1 MKNFNRILAM
11 LVAVVLL
18 LGATSAFAE
27 AEVALDAPQDID
39 VPGLD
44 IDVPDLGVDGLDL
57 DISPEAFE
65 LSDDLPLVEEAPEAA
80 YTVSNADE
88 DPPRVYEYAYTMRVG
103 EKKRVIPATLVYQA
117 GSRFKMTS
125 SDPTIASA
133 SRGLII
139 ALASGR
145 CLVTATIGRMP
156 YSEPKVYKYDITVVG
171 GPALSETEKTLYINE
186 TFQLS
191 VSDLGKLSI
200 TSWSSSNT
208 EVATVDDGKVT
219 AVGEGQCDIS
229 VELSN
234 GGVLKCRVEVR
245 DENGLTS
252 NSVTLSLL
260 ERSTVRLKDRR
271 LRKVS
276 WSCSD
281 PSIVKIVTKGSICLI
296 YARKKGECTITA
308 SVKGGKSYTCK
319 VTVR

>member
-18 LGATSAFAE
+18 FGATSAFAE

-44 IDVPDLGVDGLDL
+44 INVPDLGVDGLDL

-139 ALASGR
+139 ALASG
-145 CLVTATIGRMP
+145 
-156 YSEPKVYKYDITVVG
+156 
-171 GPALSETEKTLYINE
+171 
-186 TFQLS
+186 
-191 VSDLGKLSI
+191 
-200 TSWSSSNT
+200 
-208 EVATVDDGKVT
+208 
-219 AVGEGQCDIS
+219 
-229 VELSN
+229 
-234 GGVLKCRVEVR
+234 
-245 DENGLTS
+245 
-252 NSVTLSLL
+252 
-260 ERSTVRLKDRR
+260 
-271 LRKVS
+271 
-276 WSCSD
+276 
-281 PSIVKIVTKGSICLI
+281 
-296 YARKKGECTITA
+296 
-308 SVKGGKSYTCK
+308 
-319 VTVR
+319 

>member
-1 MKNFNRILAM
+1 
-11 LVAVVLL
+11 
-18 LGATSAFAE
+18 
-27 AEVALDAPQDID
+27 
-39 VPGLD
+39 
-44 IDVPDLGVDGLDL
+44 
-57 DISPEAFE
+57 
-65 LSDDLPLVEEAPEAA
+65 
-80 YTVSNADE
+80 
-88 DPPRVYEYAYTMRVG
+88 
-103 EKKRVIPATLVYQA
+103 
-117 GSRFKMTS
+117 
-125 SDPTIASA
+125 
-133 SRGLII
+133 
-139 ALASGR
+139 
-145 CLVTATIGRMP
+145 MP